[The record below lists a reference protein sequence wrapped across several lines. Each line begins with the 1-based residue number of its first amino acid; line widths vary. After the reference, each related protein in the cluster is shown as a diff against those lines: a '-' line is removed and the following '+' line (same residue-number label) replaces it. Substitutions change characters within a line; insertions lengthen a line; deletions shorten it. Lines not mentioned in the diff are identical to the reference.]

1 VNARK
6 PASKEKAAGKKY
18 FDLFDDEEDELY
30 EEVTEVTDTIAPK
43 KPEENLAIRPVDDNP
58 LNLTQAYSPSVAN
71 DNSYTPTVAEDST
84 GFSDDSSPVINDSG
98 SEEVAD
104 VAPPPPGP
112 NCLENPTAPACVAA
126 ATGGGS
132 GAPQLCDPN
141 NPASECYVEPDV
153 CAPGLML
160 NPVQGSY
167 IKNPTVNLSPTHSCV
182 TNMYYCV
189 QEGGGCCDPI
199 NNGTDYTQAFVV
211 SEEDL
216 GVQDNGTFCVSVVAK
231 GDNGDLS
238 PLYEYKY
245 VVDDTSP
252 DMVATFS
259 QVVRIQSSEAN
270 NYVQIDS
277 ANYGQP
283 GYAAYI
289 INSFDDN
296 PTSLGKSC
304 DEVVNDYPPVSNALR
319 SPAGNIV
326 ESLEPLVTGVD
337 TLKFFK
343 SIDNFM
349 VYERNYLTAFVTYTD
364 PVGDQLNTCQQAPQP
379 VEVFD
384 FAMFATTPVGNDRS
398 PANTDG
404 FVEFQASF
412 NDFGFFDV
420 NGGDTYGS
428 GRNNAND
435 TTDCGSGPGNCHLE
449 TGYMTIVN

>member
-1 VNARK
+1 
-6 PASKEKAAGKKY
+6 
-18 FDLFDDEEDELY
+18 
-30 EEVTEVTDTIAPK
+30 
-43 KPEENLAIRPVDDNP
+43 
-58 LNLTQAYSPSVAN
+58 
-71 DNSYTPTVAEDST
+71 
-84 GFSDDSSPVINDSG
+84 
-98 SEEVAD
+98 
-104 VAPPPPGP
+104 
-112 NCLENPTAPACVAA
+112 
-126 ATGGGS
+126 
-132 GAPQLCDPN
+132 
-141 NPASECYVEPDV
+141 
-153 CAPGLML
+153 M
-160 NPVQGSY
+160 QGSY

-216 GVQDNGTFCVSVVAK
+216 GVQVMELSVFQLWPKVIMAISRHFTSIST
-231 GDNGDLS
+231 LS
-238 PLYEYKY
+238 MIRLQIWL
-245 VVDDTSP
+245 
-252 DMVATFS
+252 ATFS

-412 NDFGFFDV
+412 NDFGFLMSTV
-420 NGGDTYGS
+420 VTLMEVAEITPMIPLTVEVVQGT
-428 GRNNAND
+428 A
-435 TTDCGSGPGNCHLE
+435 T
-449 TGYMTIVN
+449 